1 MHQTVLVTGTAT
13 GVGKTVVALAIASYY
28 QMFCTEKSLAVFKP
42 IDTKAQDRLT
52 YQKVLSLQQPVD
64 DMTSVCLGTS
74 FDPPIALKHEGKSLN
89 LADVWQRYQAFTQS
103 HDLVLIEAC
112 GSLGT
117 PLTPETTVADLAWD
131 WRLPS
136 LLIVPVQPGAVG
148 LAIAHVAL
156 ARQSRIHLKG
166 IVLNCPTPLS
176 DDDCADLAPSRLIQ
190 SLTQI
195 PVLGCIPYLENVGD
209 RTTLANVASNL
220 NIEQILS
227 LG

>member
-131 WRLPS
+131 WRLPT

-156 ARQSRIHLKG
+156 ARQSRIRLKG

-209 RTTLANVASNL
+209 RTTLVNVASNL